1 MATLPI
7 RESSKYATVFES
19 QSIDDFKR
27 QANKIAKC
35 NKKLIWEKKSLEPV
49 VDTSSFNLSKYITN
63 NDKSS
68 KVAMIWAQ
76 VYTDKIIKKSELLSL
91 SPPEIDLFKKVQET
105 FISILSPAS
114 KNGAMKNYKEAGN
127 AFDCLLY
134 RIGEQQS
141 GEQLRVWNK
150 AAAATEDLREMM
162 LEGRASSAVERWRGG
177 EGIKKREGDVSGGEE
192 ITDGEITDGESDE
205 VESGFQASELKL
217 SPNKYSKLT
226 KSFCTVSVV
235 AVGILL
241 TMLYKY
247 NE

>member
-1 MATLPI
+1 
-7 RESSKYATVFES
+7 
-19 QSIDDFKR
+19 
-27 QANKIAKC
+27 
-35 NKKLIWEKKSLEPV
+35 
-49 VDTSSFNLSKYITN
+49 
-63 NDKSS
+63 
-68 KVAMIWAQ
+68 
-76 VYTDKIIKKSELLSL
+76 
-91 SPPEIDLFKKVQET
+91 
-105 FISILSPAS
+105 
-114 KNGAMKNYKEAGN
+114 MKNYKEAGN

-162 LEGRASSAVERWRGG
+162 LEGERASSAVERWRGG
-177 EGIKKREGDVSGGEE
+177 EGIKKREGDVSGDEE
-192 ITDGEITDGESDE
+192 INDGESDE
-205 VESGFQASELKL
+205 IEPASKTNELKL